1 MTCVAPKITATEART
16 VEITT
21 PNVGTPVPE
30 SRLNR
35 SGNSP
40 SLAAARGIWAQIMVQ
55 ECSEA
60 GDDDGD
66 GHHIACPGA
75 AQDRVGGVGERPLQR
90 DRRAAAD
97 RGYGPPAAD
106 VERNVVCGLD
116 GSTSSTEKT
125 GLWPVLMKCSTYR
138 TQPTVIAALPTHAVI
153 Q

>member
-30 SRLNR
+30 R
-35 SGNSP
+35 S
-40 SLAAARGIWAQIMVQ
+40 
-55 ECSEA
+55 
-60 GDDDGD
+60 
-66 GHHIACPGA
+66 
-75 AQDRVGGVGERPLQR
+75 LQR
-90 DRRAAAD
+90 DRHAAAD

-125 GLWPVLMKCSTYR
+125 GLWPVLMKCSRYR
-138 TQPTVIAALPTHAVI
+138 TQPTAIAALPTHAVI